1 MRKIVL
7 TFGLIGGAVMSLIMV
22 LTVPV
27 MDRIGFDK
35 SMVIGYT
42 SMVMAFLMVYFGVR
56 SYRDNVL
63 GGTITFGRAFGVG
76 LLITLVAS
84 LCYVATWEVLYFTNG
99 SEFMAK
105 YSAYALEQARLGG
118 ATEVQVA
125 AKAKEMADFSALYQN
140 PLVNA
145 AITLIEPLPVGLL
158 FTLLSAGLLGPLA
171 RRSKA
176 S

>member
-7 TFGLIGGAVMSLIMV
+7 TFGLIGGAVMSLVML
-22 LTVPV
+22 LTIPF

-35 SMVIGYT
+35 GMVIGYT

-56 SYRDNVL
+56 SYRDNVA

-84 LCYVATWEVLYFTNG
+84 LCYMATWEVLYYTNG

-105 YSAYALEQARLGG
+105 YTAYTLEQARLGG
-118 ATEVQVA
+118 ATEAQIL
-125 AKAKEMADFSALYQN
+125 AKTKEMGDFTALYQN

-145 AITLIEPLPVGLL
+145 AVTLIEPLPVGLL
-158 FTLLSAGLLGPLA
+158 FTLLSAALLGPLA
-171 RRSKA
+171 RRSKV